1 MLLYWVPV
9 SAVGIATLLLL
20 LGFATKYLTP
30 IQRLSEQGI
39 INLIGSYV
47 STGMTWLLD
56 ICKQGVALLWG
67 QRQETLSAVI
77 ADETFINRLIDRV
90 YYGLWILVVI
100 SFVGSFLASR
110 AFAEE
115 HGITP
120 HIAWAIP
127 ISVDGITVL
136 CMIALV
142 IRAAMGQ
149 SYPLARIGMVVS
161 LMISVIFN
169 VWELGS
175 KQDAILWVHVLLG
188 IVFPGVVW
196 FGTELITDLTKE
208 KVIRSGAI
216 ETLDQIRQETMH
228 LEGVKESLEVE
239 IQRLKQVKTQ
249 RTSRPRKVSDVQPVL
264 PQNGS
269 NGVTTLS
276 TADRR
281 EQVAALLAQGKTQQ
295 AIADELHVSL
305 ATVKRD
311 IKAVT
316 DEP

>member
-1 MLLYWVPV
+1 MLLYWV
-9 SAVGIATLLLL
+9 SAAAVGLAGLLLL

-39 INLIGSYV
+39 INLAGGYTSAGI
-47 STGMTWLLD
+47 TWLLD

-120 HIAWAIP
+120 YIAWAIP

-161 LMISVIFN
+161 LMVSVIFN

-175 KQDAILWVHVLLG
+175 KQDALLWVHILLG

-216 ETLDQIRQETMH
+216 KTLDQVRQETER
-228 LEGVKESLEVE
+228 LEGVKVSLEEE
-239 IQRLKQVKTQ
+239 IQRLKQVKKQGISKT
-249 RTSRPRKVSDVQPVL
+249 RKVSDVQPVIH
-264 PQNGS
+264 QNGS
-269 NGVTTLS
+269 NGATALS

-316 DEP
+316 G